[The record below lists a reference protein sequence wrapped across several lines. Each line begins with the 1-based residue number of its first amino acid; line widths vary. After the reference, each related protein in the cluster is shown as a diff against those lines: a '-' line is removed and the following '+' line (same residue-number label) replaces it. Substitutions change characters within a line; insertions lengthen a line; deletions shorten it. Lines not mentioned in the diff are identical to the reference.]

1 MRSPRGLSLR
11 LRLVVAGAVAVVLAL
26 ALAGTALVALFATH
40 VERRAGAE
48 LTVHLDQ
55 LLAGLDRGSDGML
68 VISAPP
74 ADPRFGQPYSGLYW
88 QIESA
93 DGLIRSRS
101 LWDWTLSLSEDPQ
114 VDGGVRKS
122 RLAGPQDTELLVME
136 RAVTVPQ
143 RLGGGSLREAVAMDT
158 AELAAAR
165 DAFAAG
171 MMPYLAVL
179 AAFLI
184 LAAGAQVA
192 VGLRP
197 LSALGS
203 QVAALRAGAVA
214 RMGGAWPSEVRP
226 LASEIDALL
235 DEREQEVRRARA
247 RAADLAH
254 GLKTPLQALMGE
266 ADRLRDAGD
275 DAAAEGIEEVAAA
288 MRRIVDW
295 ELARARAAAAQ
306 ARDLRTPVASVA
318 EGIVSVLRR
327 TPEGAGLDWRIEVPV
342 DLAVRLDEADLSEAL
357 GALAE
362 NAARYGTDRV
372 GLVAEVAERVARIS
386 VVDDG
391 PGIPESRRT
400 ALTDRFAR
408 ADESRA
414 RHGLG
419 LAIAAGIAEAAGGRL
434 TLADAGP
441 GLVATLELPVA

>member
-1 MRSPRGLSLR
+1 MRSARGLSLR
-11 LRLVVAGAVAVVLAL
+11 LRLVAAGAVAVVLAL

-40 VERRAGAE
+40 AERRAGAE

-55 LLAGLDRGSDGML
+55 LLAGLDRGSDGAL
-68 VISAPP
+68 IVTAPP

-93 DGLIRSRS
+93 DELIRSRS
-101 LWDWTLSLSEDPQ
+101 LWDWTLSLSEEPK
-114 VDGGVRKS
+114 VDGEVRKS
-122 RLAGPQDTELLVME
+122 LLPGPQDTELLVLE
-136 RAVTVPQ
+136 RTVTVPQ
-143 RLGGGSLREAVAMDT
+143 RLGGGMLREAVAMDA

-197 LSALGS
+197 LSALGT
-203 QVAALRAGAVA
+203 QVASLRAGAVA
-214 RMGGAWPSEVRP
+214 RMGGAWPAEVRP

-235 DEREQEVRRARA
+235 DERETEVRRARA

-266 ADRLRDAGD
+266 ADRLRAAGD
-275 DAAAEGIEEVAAA
+275 GAAAEGIEEVAAA

-306 ARDLRTPVASVA
+306 ARDLRTPVAPVA

-327 TPEGAGLDWRIEVPV
+327 TPEGASLDWRIEVPG
-342 DLAVRLDEADLSEAL
+342 DLKVRLDEADLSEAL
-357 GALAE
+357 GSG
-362 NAARYGTDRV
+362 R
-372 GLVAEVAERVARIS
+372 ERRPVRECRHPA
-386 VVDDG
+386 DG
-391 PGIPESRRT
+391 RGGGEGG
-400 ALTDRFAR
+400 A
-408 ADESRA
+408 
-414 RHGLG
+414 GLG
-419 LAIAAGIAEAAGGRL
+419 RR
-434 TLADAGP
+434 
-441 GLVATLELPVA
+441 

>member
-1 MRSPRGLSLR
+1 MRSARGLSLR
-11 LRLVVAGAVAVVLAL
+11 LRLVAAGAVAVVLAL

-40 VERRAGAE
+40 AERRAGAE

-55 LLAGLDRGSDGML
+55 LLAGLDRGSDGAL
-68 VISAPP
+68 IVTAPP

-93 DGLIRSRS
+93 DELIRSRS
-101 LWDWTLSLSEDPQ
+101 LWDWTLSLSEEPK
-114 VDGGVRKS
+114 VDGEVRKS
-122 RLAGPQDTELLVME
+122 LLPGPQDTELLVLE
-136 RAVTVPQ
+136 RTVTVPQ
-143 RLGGGSLREAVAMDT
+143 RLGGGMLREAVAMDA

-197 LSALGS
+197 LSALGT
-203 QVAALRAGAVA
+203 QVASLRAGAVA
-214 RMGGAWPSEVRP
+214 RMGGAWPAEVRP

-235 DEREQEVRRARA
+235 DERETEVRRARA

-266 ADRLRDAGD
+266 ADRLRAAGD
-275 DAAAEGIEEVAAA
+275 GAAAEGIEEVAAA

-306 ARDLRTPVASVA
+306 ARDLRTPVAPVA

-327 TPEGAGLDWRIEVPV
+327 TPEGASLDWRIEVPG
-342 DLAVRLDEADLSEAL
+342 DLKVRLDEADLSEAL

-362 NAARYGTDRV
+362 NAARYGNAGIR
-372 GLVAEVAERVARIS
+372 LMAEVAEKVARVS

-391 PGIPESRRT
+391 PGIPESRRA

-434 TLADAGP
+434 TLGDAAP